1 MARRRRLADHHGILR
16 IDKPSGLTSHD
27 VVARVRRI
35 FGQRQVGHTG
45 TLDPLATGL
54 MILTLGNATRL
65 GRFLEATEKQ
75 YSGVITLG
83 RSTTTYDTEGETV
96 DSAEVPPLTL
106 AQVEVAAASLT
117 GTLVQQVP
125 AFSAVKVDGE
135 RLYAKARRN
144 EEIDLPSRE
153 VHIHDLDITD
163 VQGPDVHIATRVSKG
178 TYIRSLAVQLGAA
191 LGLPAH
197 LSQLRRTAVG
207 PFFVTDAAVLDPEKL
222 GPADL
227 VTPADALNFM
237 PALVMDEGAAA
248 RVQFGQ
254 APGVGQVKAQGEFE
268 AGADLRVL
276 DPEGVL
282 LAVGEALFSSAGLQ
296 DANVDLPAVRFAC
309 VICGK

>member
-1 MARRRRLADHHGILR
+1 MARRRRPADHHGVLR
-16 IDKPSGLTSHD
+16 VDKPSGLTSHD

-54 MILTLGNATRL
+54 MILTLGRATRL

-75 YSGVITLG
+75 YTGVITLG

-96 DSAEVPPLTL
+96 DSVEVPALSL
-106 AQVEVAAASLT
+106 AQVEAAAASLT

-144 EEIDLPSRE
+144 EEIELPSRE
-153 VHIHDLDITD
+153 VHIHDLVVTD
-163 VQGPDVHIATRVSKG
+163 VQGAEVHIATRVSKG
-178 TYIRSLAVQLGAA
+178 TYIRSLAVQLGEA

-197 LSQLRRTAVG
+197 LSQLRRTGVG
-207 PFFVTDAAVLDPEKL
+207 PYAVTDAAILDPEKL

-227 VTPADALNFM
+227 LSPAAALDFM
-237 PALVMDEGAAA
+237 PALLMDAGASA

-254 APGVGQVKAQGEFE
+254 APAVGQVTAQGTFE
-268 AGADLRVL
+268 ADDNVRVL
-276 DPEGVL
+276 DPQGEL
-282 LAVGEALFSSAGLQ
+282 LAVGQALFSSVALA
-296 DANVDLPAVRFAC
+296 DANVHLPAVRFAC
-309 VICGK
+309 VLCGK